1 MPTAPGSGDRYS
13 VARNGRA
20 KGGIPASDAT
30 LNPMPLVRPFR
41 AIGYALDRF
50 GTSRIPD
57 RVRLPE
63 EPATHP
69 GRLADLTDLACP
81 PFDVI
86 GRGQQAELLARSP
99 HNAVHLELSA
109 EPDPHAAAAATLH
122 EWLADGT
129 LTRSAQPRL
138 FYYAHAVTDSPD
150 DPTVHGVL
158 ARVLLE
164 PFGDGMLAHEHTMP
178 GPRADR
184 LALLR
189 STRTQLSPLLAIY
202 FDRSDRYRALMSR
215 AWTDEWRA
223 RDGDGLLHTLAAIEP
238 DEPLARYLSRQRFFL
253 ADGHHRYETALAYQA
268 EVRAD
273 PRWPSVPRGE
283 LAADWVMM
291 VLVNAEFEE
300 LEIRATHRLLRGLEA
315 EPLRALAL
323 DRDPLFQAIPV
334 DPAGLAARLAE
345 EQVTPGL
352 VFGLVFQGGAN
363 RPAEGWLLIGDDK
376 AVAARMAR
384 ESGTDAVKELDLA
397 VLQAIVLGDR
407 LGLDPAVEAGE
418 RILYTKDP
426 ADAVAR
432 VRSGEA
438 QAALLVRPTRLDQL
452 AAVATAGDVMPEK
465 STYFYPKLL
474 TGMAFHPLEDA

>member
-1 MPTAPGSGDRYS
+1 
-13 VARNGRA
+13 
-20 KGGIPASDAT
+20 
-30 LNPMPLVRPFR
+30 MPLVRPLR
-41 AIGYALDRF
+41 AIDYALDRF
-50 GTSRIPD
+50 GTSRVPD

-63 EPATHP
+63 EPPTHP

-86 GRGQQAELLARSP
+86 GQGQQAELLARDP
-99 HNAVHLELSA
+99 HNAVRLELSA
-109 EPDPHAAAAATLH
+109 KPDPHTAAAATLR
-122 EWLADGT
+122 EWLADGS
-129 LTRSAQPRL
+129 LVRSAQPQL

-164 PFGDGMLAHEHTMP
+164 PFGDRMLAHEHTMP

-189 STRTQLSPLLAIY
+189 VTRTQLSPLLAIY
-202 FDRSDRYRALMSR
+202 FDRSDRYRTLMSR

-223 RDGDGLLHTLAAIEP
+223 RDGDGLLHMLAAIEP
-238 DEPLARYLSRQRFFL
+238 DEPLARYLSDQRLFL

-268 EVRAD
+268 EIRAD
-273 PRWPSVPRGE
+273 PRWSSVPRGE
-283 LAADWVMM
+283 LAADWVMLA
-291 VLVNAEFEE
+291 LVNAEFEE
-300 LEIRATHRLLRGLEA
+300 LEIRATHRLLRGVET
-315 EPLRALAL
+315 EPLRSLVR
-323 DRDPLFQAIPV
+323 DHDPLLQAIPV
-334 DPAGLAARLAE
+334 DPDRLPERLAE
-345 EQVTPGL
+345 EQTTPGL
-352 VFGLVFQGGAN
+352 VFGLVLPGAADE
-363 RPAEGWLLIGDDK
+363 PAEGWLLTGDEE

-384 ESGTDAVKELDLA
+384 EPGSSAIRELDLVA
-397 VLQAIVLGDR
+397 LQAIVLRDR
-407 LGLDPAVEAGE
+407 LSLDPAVEAGV

-438 QAALLVRPTRLDQL
+438 EAALLVRSTRLDQL